1 MIPPALQDHEWRNG
15 QSTLRDTGVVLSL
28 AGELGLLIEGAQHI
42 TIGRNVARLT
52 ALIALANAA
61 MSDDDPHKL
70 KRAHVDALRA
80 VAEGSKAGKKEAA
93 VLGELANAIESYLP
107 R

>member
-1 MIPPALQDHEWRNG
+1 MLPPALQDHEWRNG

-61 MSDDDPHKL
+61 MSDEDPHKL

-80 VAEGSKAGKKEAA
+80 VIEGGAVKKQAA
-93 VLGELANAIESYLP
+93 VLGEIANAIESYLP

>member
-1 MIPPALQDHEWRNG
+1 MLPPALQDHEWRNG

-52 ALIALANAA
+52 ALIAVANAA
-61 MSDDDPHKL
+61 MNDDDPHKL

-80 VAEGSKAGKKEAA
+80 AAEGKPGKKETALLREAA
-93 VLGELANAIESYLP
+93 DAIESYLP

>member
-1 MIPPALQDHEWRNG
+1 MFPPALQAHEWRDG
-15 QSTLRDTGVVLSL
+15 RSSLRDTGVVVSL

-61 MSDDDPHKL
+61 LVDDDPRKL
-70 KRAHVDALRA
+70 RREHVDALRSA
-80 VAEGSKAGKKEAA
+80 ADGKIDVA
-93 VLGELANAIESYLP
+93 LLRDLADAIDSYLP

>member
-1 MIPPALQDHEWRNG
+1 
-15 QSTLRDTGVVLSL
+15 VSL

-61 MSDDDPHKL
+61 LVDDDPRKL
-70 KRAHVDALRA
+70 RREHVDALRSA
-80 VAEGSKAGKKEAA
+80 ADGKIDVA
-93 VLGELANAIESYLP
+93 LLRDLADAIDSYLP

>member
-1 MIPPALQDHEWRNG
+1 MFPPALQAHEWRDG
-15 QSTLRDTGVVLSL
+15 RSSLRDTGVVLSL

-42 TIGRNVARLT
+42 TIGRNVSRLT

-61 MSDDDPHKL
+61 LLDDDPRKL
-70 KRAHVDALRA
+70 RRDHVDALRSA
-80 VAEGSKAGKKEAA
+80 ADGKIDVA
-93 VLGELANAIESYLP
+93 LLRDLADAIESYLP

>member
-1 MIPPALQDHEWRNG
+1 MLPPALQDHEWRNG

-52 ALIALANAA
+52 ALIAVANAA
-61 MSDDDPHKL
+61 MSDEEPRKF
-70 KRAHVDALRA
+70 KRAHVDALR
-80 VAEGSKAGKKEAA
+80 EAA
-93 VLGELANAIESYLP
+93 DDAGAEPHAALLWELASAIESYLP